1 MKIGEDADMPFNFR
15 EIAIMKINSSKG
27 GYNTEMRYNLYACF
41 THLNQ
46 TQQ

>member
-1 MKIGEDADMPFNFR
+1 MKIGEDADTPFNFQ
-15 EIAIMKINSSKG
+15 ETAIVKINSSKG
-27 GYNTEMRYNLYACF
+27 GCNTEMRYNLYACF